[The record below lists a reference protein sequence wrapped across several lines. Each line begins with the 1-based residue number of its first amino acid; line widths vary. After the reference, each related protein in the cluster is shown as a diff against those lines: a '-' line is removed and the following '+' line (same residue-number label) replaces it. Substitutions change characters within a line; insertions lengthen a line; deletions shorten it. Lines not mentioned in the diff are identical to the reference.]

1 MEISIDTT
9 IENSEPD
16 YDPFACHRA
25 EILAYHDAGLNVA
38 PAASVQNARSL
49 VRNRLVRADLEHL
62 LDSVYQGQPVYV
74 ALGHTSGHLFA
85 VCCSTC
91 EVLNS
96 ICDELE
102 KRGIARWAITP
113 GLDDYAGLL
122 LFQCKDGYVPDQRIR
137 LENGGEVKIHGSG
150 RCIPLPPFID
160 PNGVVYRWRHKEKD
174 LPPCIHLSELEWLGV
189 QKNLRSLITDPWE
202 LMPPRNQKF
211 LRERMPRDYAETRL
225 FAVACEAS
233 ARNIPRP
240 DAVSTLLPAARQNG
254 LPETAVYRA
263 VQSAYDRECKT
274 ASDLAGTTLDR
285 GYTWIA
291 RRRWPARSTSALIT
305 ACALLVLYRR
315 AQGGVFSA
323 AYTQLQAI
331 TRFHPDT
338 IACALKYLVDA
349 GFITKAPRESRAG
362 PGRWRLGPQVLAT
375 EPDVAS
381 GMRELADVL
390 LWDTDARER
399 KAFGPVG
406 LAVYWRLLP
415 LERPARSREIAESL
429 PFSKR
434 QVDYALQKLARGPN
448 PWVRETDEGWVVV
461 RRPKSLKE
469 TPQFLDEELA
479 GTPEV
484 GGKGKRRLEKLAQ
497 KRSQWAMR
505 PIERGLYRQNRD
517 ISGGEGPDDIGAG
530 AL

>member
-16 YDPFACHRA
+16 YDPFACNRA

-38 PAASVQNARSL
+38 PAASARNARSL

-62 LDSVYQGQPVYV
+62 LDSVYQGQPLCA

-85 VCCSTC
+85 VSCITYQT
-91 EVLNS
+91 LDY
-96 ICDELE
+96 ICRELGE
-102 KRGIARWAITP
+102 RGIARWAISP
-113 GLDDYAGLL
+113 GLDGNGAGYLV
-122 LFQCKDGYVPDQRIR
+122 FQCKDGYVPDQLIR
-137 LENGGEVKIHGSG
+137 LPTGDVADIYGSG
-150 RCIPLPPFID
+150 RCILLPPSID
-160 PNGVVYRWRHKEKD
+160 SDGEVYRWLHKEQG
-174 LPPCIHLSELEWLGV
+174 LPPSVHLSELEWLGV

-211 LRERMPRDYAETRL
+211 LREWMPRDYAETRL

-233 ARNIPRP
+233 ARNIPRS
-240 DAVSTLLPAARQNG
+240 DAVNTLLPAARRNG

-263 VQSAYDRECKT
+263 VESAYNRECKT
-274 ASDLAGTTLDR
+274 ASALAASSVDR
-285 GYTWIA
+285 GYAWIA
-291 RRRWPARSTSALIT
+291 HHRWPARSTSALIM
-305 ACALLVLYRR
+305 AFALLVLYRR

-338 IACALKYLVDA
+338 IASALKHLVDA
-349 GFITKAPRESRAG
+349 GFITKAPRESRVG
-362 PGRWRLGPQVLAT
+362 PARWRLGPQVLAT

-406 LAVYWRLLP
+406 LVVYWRLLP
-415 LERPARSREIAESL
+415 FERPARSCEIAELL
-429 PFSKR
+429 PFSRR

-448 PWVRETDEGWVVV
+448 PWVRETDAGWVVV

-484 GGKGKRRLEKLAQ
+484 GGKGKQRLEKLAQ
-497 KRSQWAMR
+497 KRSQWAIG

-517 ISGGEGPDDIGAG
+517 ISGGEGPDEI
-530 AL
+530 

>member
-9 IENSEPD
+9 IEYSEPD
-16 YDPFACHRA
+16 YDPFACNRA

-38 PAASVQNARSL
+38 PAASAQNARSL
-49 VRNRLVRADLEHL
+49 VRNRLVRAGLEHL
-62 LDSVYQGQPVYV
+62 LDSLYQGQPVYA

-85 VCCSTC
+85 VCCPTDD
-91 EVLNS
+91 VLNS
-96 ICDELE
+96 ICDELD

-122 LFQCKDGYVPDQRIR
+122 LFQCKDGYVPDQPVR
-137 LENGGEVKIHGSG
+137 LPTGDVADIYGSG
-150 RCIPLPPFID
+150 RCILLPPSID
-160 PNGVVYRWRHKEKD
+160 PDGVVYRWRHREQD
-174 LPPCIHLSELEWLGV
+174 LPPCVHLSELGWLGV
-189 QKNLRSLITDPWE
+189 QKNPRSLITDPWE
-202 LMPPRNQKF
+202 LMPPRNQAF
-211 LRERMPRDYAETRL
+211 LTERLPQDYAETRL

-233 ARNIPRP
+233 ARNIPRS
-240 DAVSTLLPAARQNG
+240 DAVSTLLPAARRNG

-263 VQSAYDRECKT
+263 VQSAYSRECET

-291 RRRWPARSTSALIT
+291 HHRWPARSTSALIT

-338 IACALKYLVDA
+338 IASALKYLVHA

-375 EPDVAS
+375 EPDAAS
-381 GMRELADVL
+381 DMRELADVL
-390 LWDTDARER
+390 LWDTHARER

-415 LERPARSREIAESL
+415 FERPARFREIAESL
-429 PFSKR
+429 PFSKH
-434 QVDYALQKLARGPN
+434 QVDYALEKLARGPN

-469 TPQFLDEELA
+469 TPQFLDEEFA

-497 KRSQWAMR
+497 KQSQWAIGL
-505 PIERGLYRQNRD
+505 IERGLYRQNRD
-517 ISGGEGPDDIGAG
+517 ISGGEGPDDI
-530 AL
+530 